1 MGNLITSEAQLMDDL
16 AKATNDSPSVCHEGE
31 EIDEWIDLTDDDDDS
46 IEEYEDVELEDDQDF
61 EERLLILHDCE
72 KLKEL
77 AKAFLHPELPVQVDP
92 TTKARCYFDRYSAP
106 VQQSRE
112 DMEEQSLL
120 EHDVMNLKRLARDY
134 LHPELPVLSNDATA
148 TARCYFDRYSAPVQQ
163 SLDEM
168 EEQIRIEQDIQN
180 LKRLAQD
187 FLHPELPVTSHVSL
201 PQGDFY
207 TMGSVSSRCY
217 FERYSAPQQMSLE
230 EAEYI
235 NTCLQDAKLLK
246 QLAVDY
252 LHPEMPVMTKDA
264 TTCARCYFDRYS
276 ASKLDE
282 KESDEHE
289 KAVVE
294 SSPTSTVVQEVVA
307 KQLEQSI
314 GFRHASEHS
323 ASASAVNLYGLDDD
337 LMDVPTFNC

>member
-1 MGNLITSEAQLMDDL
+1 M
-16 AKATNDSPSVCHEGE
+16 
-31 EIDEWIDLTDDDDDS
+31 
-46 IEEYEDVELEDDQDF
+46 
-61 EERLLILHDCE
+61 
-72 KLKEL
+72 
-77 AKAFLHPELPVQVDP
+77 QVDP

-112 DMEEQSLL
+112 EMEEQSLL

-148 TARCYFDRYSAPVQQ
+148 KARCYFDRYSAPVQQ

-187 FLHPELPVTSHVSL
+187 YLHPELPVTSHVSL
-201 PQGDFY
+201 PQGEFY

-217 FERYSAPQQMSLE
+217 FDRYSAPQQMSLE

-252 LHPEMPVMTKDA
+252 LHPELPLVTKDA
-264 TTCARCYFDRYS
+264 TACASCYFDRYS
-276 ASKLDE
+276 ASKMDE
-282 KESDEHE
+282 KKPHQNE

-294 SSPTSTVVQEVVA
+294 SSPTSTVVQGAVA
-307 KQLEQSI
+307 KQLEQGI

-337 LMDVPTFNC
+337 LMDIPTFNC